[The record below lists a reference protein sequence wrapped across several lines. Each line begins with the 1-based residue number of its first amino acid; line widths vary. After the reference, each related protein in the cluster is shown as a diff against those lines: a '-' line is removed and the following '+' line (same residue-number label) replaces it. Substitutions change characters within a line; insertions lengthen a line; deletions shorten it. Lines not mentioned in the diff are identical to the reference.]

1 MNEYEIM
8 VQMLPTD
15 DCDCGEDQFFTMQMS
30 SNMDYEL
37 FMATL
42 EKKMSLYYHQA
53 TVIE

>member
-30 SNMDYEL
+30 SNMNYEL

-42 EKKMSLYYHQA
+42 EKEIINITKQR
-53 TVIE
+53 